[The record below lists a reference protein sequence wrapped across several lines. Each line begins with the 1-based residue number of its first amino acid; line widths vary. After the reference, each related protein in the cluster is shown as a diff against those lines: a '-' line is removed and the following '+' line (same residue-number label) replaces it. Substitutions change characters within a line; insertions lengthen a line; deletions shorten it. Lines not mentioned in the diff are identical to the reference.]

1 MKKIFNSDSKVI
13 LFIIHLKRKKKDNNE
28 NKEGYTIIHNEYL
41 LSHLTKWRQ
50 FFIDNLNGKEIKI
63 KEVFVSSNI
72 ELFNNNNLIN
82 LEEEFKKDLCH
93 AFTFISYNIKIN
105 FSNID
110 NDDYFQKVCYLIN
123 KDNKLKKII
132 QKLIKNKI
140 KNIEDNIIMKVS
152 TDYNFE
158 DDNVDFIS
166 ILIKYMKSIYNIKLI
181 DIVILLEQNKK

>member
-1 MKKIFNSDSKVI
+1 M
-13 LFIIHLKRKKKDNNE
+13 
-28 NKEGYTIIHNEYL
+28 
-41 LSHLTKWRQ
+41 
-50 FFIDNLNGKEIKI
+50 
-63 KEVFVSSNI
+63 
-72 ELFNNNNLIN
+72 
-82 LEEEFKKDLCH
+82 CH

-140 KNIEDNIIMKVS
+140 KNIEDNIIMKVF

-158 DDNVDFIS
+158 DDNIDFIS